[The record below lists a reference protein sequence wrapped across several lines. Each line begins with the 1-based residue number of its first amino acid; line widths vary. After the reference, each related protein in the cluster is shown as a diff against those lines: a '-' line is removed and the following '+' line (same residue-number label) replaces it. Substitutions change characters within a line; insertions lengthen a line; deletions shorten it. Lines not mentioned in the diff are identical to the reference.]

1 MMSLYRNPYVH
12 VLEVRDGFRAFNSLT
27 LELFEL
33 SPHEASLLRSDPAVL
48 GISSVR
54 DLVEA
59 GLLCTAPV
67 REHEGSSQRTR
78 DRRAVAE
85 RREGVFTSMRLSL
98 TEKCNLACD
107 YCFQQ
112 KMFDDVQ
119 PEMDEEL
126 LDQTIG
132 WFVDQA
138 AGMALT
144 VQYFG
149 GEPLMKWDLLQRAD
163 RFLRSAQD
171 AGTIPAFRQTITTN
185 GTLLTRS
192 RAEWLV
198 QRGFD
203 VTVSLDGPPEVND
216 RSRVNKAG
224 RGTYRTAVRG
234 LQNYA
239 TAGGDCAI
247 LMTATAENVTLLPQ
261 YVRYFIEDTDLPI
274 RTVGL
279 NSPQPTST
287 GWETGGETLARSVH
301 AVWRYCESRG
311 VGFHGPGTFIP
322 EHLATRTPQTDGCID
337 LTRHESLTAGWPVYV
352 SADGKK
358 SLCLVHHN
366 DERTSPGS
374 IALGMP
380 SVRGVPS
387 PSSRPSRAT
396 RPDLDTDAATASR
409 AKRWHHEA
417 PVSERCDSCIA
428 LSFCGGP
435 CSVERLLWDGA
446 LSSDRCD
453 FMQTMSSLVLTDA

>member
-1 MMSLYRNPYVH
+1 MNLYHNPYVH
-12 VLEVRDGFRAFNSLT
+12 VLEARTGMRAFNSLT
-27 LELFEL
+27 LELFEID
-33 SPHEASLLRSDPAVL
+33 SHEAALLREVPA
-48 GISSVR
+48 SV
-54 DLVEA
+54 DTSVALSLVDA
-59 GLLCTAPV
+59 GLLRTTPAQPF
-67 REHEGSSQRTR
+67 EGSARRTC
-78 DRRAVAE
+78 DRHAIAE
-85 RREGVFTSMRLSL
+85 SREGVFTSMRLSL

-112 KMFDDVQ
+112 KMFADAQ
-119 PEMDEEL
+119 PEMNDQL
-126 LDQTIG
+126 LDQTLG
-132 WFVDQA
+132 WFVEQG

-149 GEPLMKWDLLQRAD
+149 GEPLMKWDLMQRAD
-163 RFLRSAQD
+163 HLLQSAQD
-171 AGTIPAFRQTITTN
+171 AGTIPSFRQTMTTN
-185 GTLLTRS
+185 GTLLTPA

-198 QRGFD
+198 RHGFD

-234 LQNYA
+234 LENYA
-239 TAGGDCAI
+239 AAGGDCAI
-247 LMTATAENVTLLPQ
+247 LMTATAENVTLLPE

-274 RTVGL
+274 TTVGL

-301 AVWRYCESRG
+301 AVWRYCEERSI
-311 VGFHGPGTFIP
+311 GFHGPGTFIP

-337 LTRHESLTAGWPVYV
+337 LTRHESVTAGWPVYV

-374 IALGMP
+374 VALGMP
-380 SVRGVPS
+380 AVRGVASAPT
-387 PSSRPSRAT
+387 PAPAAAPE
-396 RPDLDTDAATASR
+396 PDGITASR
-409 AKRWHHEA
+409 AKQWHHDA
-417 PVSERCDSCIA
+417 PVSDLCDSCVA

-435 CSVERLLWDGA
+435 CSVERLLWNGN
-446 LSSDRCD
+446 LSADRCD
-453 FMQTMSSLVLTDA
+453 FMQTMSRLVLTDA